1 MCPLAEQT
9 TGAKSSSNLES
20 ITLKLKMKK
29 LLLGKLWQ
37 VCKLCRKK
45 NHFQEMLTDIVIAKN
60 KGIRSK
66 IPFA

>member
-1 MCPLAEQT
+1 
-9 TGAKSSSNLES
+9 
-20 ITLKLKMKK
+20 MKK